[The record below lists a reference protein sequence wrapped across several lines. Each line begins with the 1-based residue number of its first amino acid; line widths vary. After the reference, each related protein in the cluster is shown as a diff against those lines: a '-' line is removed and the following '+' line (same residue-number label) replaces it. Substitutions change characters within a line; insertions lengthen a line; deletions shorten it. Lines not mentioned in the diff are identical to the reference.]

1 VIAAVNVETFHQVRE
16 IQVFVRL
23 DILQYLMFEHVDAHA
38 DLECMYRF
46 FDIISNTTIGRII
59 DDSEIDLKMLFI
71 RSNRHK
77 PLALLVKLEEI
88 TIVKIGDDITIHDQK
103 ALVKVM
109 HLSQRAHRPKGLVL
123 KAIRNI

>member
-1 VIAAVNVETFHQVRE
+1 IGQETFHQVRE

-46 FDIISNTTIGRII
+46 FDIISNITIICII
-59 DDSEIDLKMLFI
+59 DDSKIDLKMLFI